1 LFAGDAL
8 EVSMLVVKNATEARA
23 VALGG
28 AVAIGNFDGLHRGHQ
43 ALLSRARAVA
53 TDGRA
58 GALTF
63 RPHPVK
69 LLAPHLA
76 PSLLMPYDE
85 KIQAMRELGLDFV
98 VELPFTSAFAALSPS
113 AFVTDVL
120 IDGLGVQHVVVGE
133 DFSFG
138 KGGAGK
144 VDFLREELRK
154 RDVTLHVVEA
164 VKEAGLV
171 CSSTRVR
178 QFVIEG
184 RVDGAAL
191 LLGHPFQLS
200 GTVVPGD
207 GRGRTIGFPTA
218 NVDTDF
224 ETLPKVGVYATWAF
238 VDGERLAS
246 VTNIGL
252 RPTFAGEGVRIE
264 THLLIEQRDLYEKTV
279 RIAFVARLRDE
290 QRFSSADE
298 LKDQIARDVSAAR
311 EALARA
317 M

>member
-1 LFAGDAL
+1 
-8 EVSMLVVKNATEARA
+8 MLVVTAAKEARGIA
-23 VALGG
+23 VGG

-43 ALLSRARAVA
+43 ALLARAKVLA
-53 TDGRA
+53 PVGRA
-58 GALTF
+58 GAVTF

-76 PSLLMPYDE
+76 PPLLMPYDE
-85 KIQAMRELGLDFV
+85 KIAGMRALGLDFV
-98 VELPFTSAFAALSPS
+98 VEIPFTRLFAALSPQE
-113 AFVTDVL
+113 FIDEVL
-120 IDGLGVQHVVVGE
+120 IDGLGVHHVVVGE

-138 KGGAGK
+138 RGGAGK
-144 VDFLREELRK
+144 VDLLRTTLAAHG
-154 RDVTLHVVEA
+154 VTLHVVDA

-178 QFVIEG
+178 QFVLEG
-184 RVDGAAL
+184 RVDGATL
-191 LLGHPFQLS
+191 LLGHPFQLE

-218 NVDTDF
+218 NI
-224 ETLPKVGVYATWAF
+224 ETACETVPKVGVYATWAV
-238 VDGERLAS
+238 VDGVRLPA

-264 THLLIEQRDLYEKTV
+264 THLLDEKRELYGKTL

-290 QRFSSADE
+290 QRFSSASA
-298 LKDQIARDVSAAR
+298 LTTQIALDVNAAR
-311 EALARA
+311 QALGDAA
-317 M
+317 